1 MGRDGN
7 TRPVPFSMGIP
18 VPLTPMIVLVNFD
31 FQEGHLFQHI
41 MESRR
46 MKLLLLLAVYSTEN
60 SAAVGAWVFLNRAER
75 RRADE
80 GGYSSRKRAQNSSCE
95 IQRRAGKRWRSISGG
110 ERESISMRNV
120 DRVEWLFWVQRYD
133 YS

>member
-1 MGRDGN
+1 MGREVVDGRHFTMGRDGN

-31 FQEGHLFQHI
+31 FQEGHLFQNI

-60 SAAVGAWVFLNRAER
+60 SAAVGAWVCWSRTTQSRPGVYSRMGRAEQQL
-75 RRADE
+75 
-80 GGYSSRKRAQNSSCE
+80 GGSEEDGQDRQS
-95 IQRRAGKRWRSISGG
+95 IAG
-110 ERESISMRNV
+110 
-120 DRVEWLFWVQRYD
+120 
-133 YS
+133 